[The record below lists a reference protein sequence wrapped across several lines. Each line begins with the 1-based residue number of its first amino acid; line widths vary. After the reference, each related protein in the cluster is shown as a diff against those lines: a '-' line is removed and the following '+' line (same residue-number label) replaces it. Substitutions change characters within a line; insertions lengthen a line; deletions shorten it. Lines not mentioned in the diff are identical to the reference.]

1 MNSYTYFFTLILIFF
16 YIKVSFSNQPVKF
29 DNAAYQLS
37 VPKILDLED
46 KKLYLKIRSL
56 QIEGNWSEVD
66 KKVKLLKDKILLGHI
81 DYDKLMH
88 PNKYKSSYDEL
99 SEWLIKY
106 NDFPIVMQRRVY
118 SLMMK
123 RSSDP
128 KKINNEKNNVV
139 ESTSEAP
146 SLDQNIE
153 VSKISRNEAIE
164 NEDRVQFENSTVI
177 GSISLVGASIDDL
190 TFKKYTNTLNGDD
203 NVVLLNPKKVE
214 DGYYIETGWATANKN
229 INLPNSKTIW
239 TIEGNN
245 KLTPNSPIK
254 LSWTNDQNIK
264 FIKDISIDDQYLFK
278 VNQTIINNSEKT
290 YNFYPYGQIIR
301 NIAPE
306 IIDFFILHE
315 GLIGVF
321 DDQLVEEDYDDIEE
335 KKFSINA
342 DKGWLGIT
350 DKYWITSLIPQENRK
365 FRTDFDYKNKFRANF
380 IETSATEIGANE
392 TKSNE
397 IKIIIAAKEV
407 DIIDGYA
414 ENLNISKYDLAID
427 WGWFYFLV
435 KPLFFVIDYFF
446 ELTGNFG
453 IAIILITI
461 CIRIVFFPLANYSFK
476 SMAKMKVLQPEM
488 TRLKELHKE
497 DKMKLQQEMMA
508 LYKKEK
514 VNPVSGCLPI
524 FIQIPFFFAIYKV
537 LFVTLEMRHQ
547 PFYGWIKD
555 LSERDPT
562 SIFNLFGLIPWD
574 PPSFLL
580 IGVWP
585 CLMGLSMYLQQ
596 KLNPT
601 PPDPIQAKIFAFFPL
616 FLTVILAPFPSGLVI
631 YWTINNILTMAQ
643 QYVIIKRTTV
653 KTAQ

>member
-1 MNSYTYFFTLILIFF
+1 MDSKNVIAAISLSAAVIIIYGLFFA
-16 YIKVSFSNQPVKF
+16 P
-29 DNAAYQLS
+29 
-37 VPKILDLED
+37 P
-46 KKLYLKIRSL
+46 
-56 QIEGNWSEVD
+56 
-66 KKVKLLKDKILLGHI
+66 
-81 DYDKLMH
+81 
-88 PNKYKSSYDEL
+88 P
-99 SEWLIKY
+99 
-106 NDFPIVMQRRVY
+106 P
-118 SLMMK
+118 
-123 RSSDP
+123 DP

-146 SLDQNIE
+146 SLDQNVE

-177 GSISLVGASIDDL
+177 GSISLVGGSIDDL

-203 NVVLLNPKKVE
+203 NVILLNPKKVE

-264 FIKDISIDDQYLFK
+264 FIKDISIDDKYLFK

-301 NIAPE
+301 NLAPE

-435 KPLFFVIDYFF
+435 KPLFFLIDYFF
-446 ELTGNFG
+446 KLTGNFG

>member
-1 MNSYTYFFTLILIFF
+1 MDSKNVIAAISLSAAVIIIYGLFFA
-16 YIKVSFSNQPVKF
+16 P
-29 DNAAYQLS
+29 
-37 VPKILDLED
+37 P
-46 KKLYLKIRSL
+46 
-56 QIEGNWSEVD
+56 
-66 KKVKLLKDKILLGHI
+66 
-81 DYDKLMH
+81 
-88 PNKYKSSYDEL
+88 P
-99 SEWLIKY
+99 
-106 NDFPIVMQRRVY
+106 P
-118 SLMMK
+118 
-123 RSSDP
+123 DP
-128 KKINNEKNNVV
+128 KKINNEKNNIV

-146 SLDQNIE
+146 SLDQNVE

-203 NVVLLNPKKVE
+203 NVILLNPKKVE

-245 KLTPNSPIK
+245 KLTPNTPIK

-301 NIAPE
+301 NLAPE

-446 ELTGNFG
+446 KLTGNFG

>member
-1 MNSYTYFFTLILIFF
+1 MDSKNVIAAISLSAAVIIIYGLFFA
-16 YIKVSFSNQPVKF
+16 P
-29 DNAAYQLS
+29 
-37 VPKILDLED
+37 P
-46 KKLYLKIRSL
+46 
-56 QIEGNWSEVD
+56 
-66 KKVKLLKDKILLGHI
+66 
-81 DYDKLMH
+81 
-88 PNKYKSSYDEL
+88 P
-99 SEWLIKY
+99 
-106 NDFPIVMQRRVY
+106 P
-118 SLMMK
+118 
-123 RSSDP
+123 DP
-128 KKINNEKNNVV
+128 KKINNEKNNLV

-146 SLDQNIE
+146 SLDQNVE

-203 NVVLLNPKKVE
+203 NVILLNPKKVE

-301 NIAPE
+301 NLAPE

-435 KPLFFVIDYFF
+435 KPLFFLIDYFF
-446 ELTGNFG
+446 KLTGNFG

>member
-1 MNSYTYFFTLILIFF
+1 MDSKNVIAAISLSAAVIILYGLFFA
-16 YIKVSFSNQPVKF
+16 P
-29 DNAAYQLS
+29 
-37 VPKILDLED
+37 PP
-46 KKLYLKIRSL
+46 
-56 QIEGNWSEVD
+56 
-66 KKVKLLKDKILLGHI
+66 
-81 DYDKLMH
+81 
-88 PNKYKSSYDEL
+88 PNPD
-99 SEWLIKY
+99 
-106 NDFPIVMQRRVY
+106 Q
-118 SLMMK
+118 
-123 RSSDP
+123 
-128 KKINNEKNNVV
+128 INNEKNKIEQTGN
-139 ESTSEAP
+139 EAP
-146 SLDQNIE
+146 SLDQNVE
-153 VSKISRNEAIE
+153 VSKISREEAIE
-164 NEDRVQFENSTVI
+164 NEDRINFENSTLI

-203 NVVLLNPKKVE
+203 NVVLLNPKKIE
-214 DGYYIETGWATANKN
+214 NGYYVETGWATTNKD
-229 INLPNSKTIW
+229 INVPNSKSVW
-239 TIEGNN
+239 KLEGNN
-245 KLTPNSPIK
+245 KLSPNSPVKI
-254 LSWTNDQNIK
+254 SWTNDQNIK
-264 FIKDISIDDQYLFK
+264 FVKDISIDDQYLFK

-301 NIAPE
+301 NKAPDVT
-306 IIDFFILHE
+306 DFYILHE

-335 KKFSINA
+335 KKFSVNA

-380 IETSATEIGANE
+380 IETSATEVGANE

-397 IKIIIAAKEV
+397 IRIIIAAKEV

-427 WGWFYFLV
+427 WGWFYFIV

-446 ELTGNFG
+446 KLTGNFG

-461 CIRIVFFPLANYSFK
+461 CIRIVFFPLANYSFR

-524 FIQIPFFFAIYKV
+524 FIQIPFFFAIYKM
-537 LFVTLEMRHQ
+537 LFVTIEMRHQ
-547 PFYGWIKD
+547 PFFGWIKD
-555 LSERDPT
+555 LSEKDPT
-562 SIFNLFGLIPWD
+562 SIFNIFGLIPWD
-574 PPSFLL
+574 PPSFLI
-580 IGVWP
+580 IGAWP
-585 CLMGLSMYLQQ
+585 VAMGITMWLQQ

-601 PPDPIQAKIFAFFPL
+601 PPDPIQAKIFMFFPL

-643 QYVIIKRTTV
+643 QYVIMKRTTV
-653 KTAQ
+653 KTQ

>member
-1 MNSYTYFFTLILIFF
+1 MDSKNVIAAISLSAAVIIIYGLFFA
-16 YIKVSFSNQPVKF
+16 P
-29 DNAAYQLS
+29 
-37 VPKILDLED
+37 P
-46 KKLYLKIRSL
+46 
-56 QIEGNWSEVD
+56 
-66 KKVKLLKDKILLGHI
+66 
-81 DYDKLMH
+81 
-88 PNKYKSSYDEL
+88 P
-99 SEWLIKY
+99 
-106 NDFPIVMQRRVY
+106 P
-118 SLMMK
+118 
-123 RSSDP
+123 DP
-128 KKINNEKNNVV
+128 KKINNEKNNIV

-146 SLDQNIE
+146 SLDQNVE

-203 NVVLLNPKKVE
+203 NVVLLSPKKVE

-301 NIAPE
+301 NIAPD
-306 IIDFFILHE
+306 ITDFYILHE

-435 KPLFFVIDYFF
+435 KPLFFLIDYFF
-446 ELTGNFG
+446 KLTGNFG